1 MVQGRPLGIAI
12 QPFLLVGNLGD
23 TRRCK
28 GWGRGAMIFPP
39 SADELVV
46 RPVPCAPDKNL
57 SLFVAQTPLHDD
69 LLSTLTLGTA
79 RKEAGQII
87 ANWLAERDAT
97 DPTADDSEQLLAAW
111 ALIERTKR
119 LQPSGK
125 NVSSNMPVAPEETLP
140 YASGRLA
147 RGLQL
152 ILKETYPDVLPEALD
167 LLNEREQLIPPYLLP
182 DILNKAIALQD
193 TAPKLSDRLFQA
205 GGQRAG
211 WLANLNPEWSAVHPG
226 YDFATAFQR
235 DVTPGRRL
243 PLLRRW
249 RRRDPAAAREALAAV
264 WDKQSPKNQESLLSA
279 LETGLSAEDMPW
291 LRAGLGPKRKG
302 VRRQLLRLLLLAG
315 EAQATDD
322 LLDLAAS
329 ALDEQGKLP
338 AIHPTNAGKETIVAY
353 GGLRKNESLP
363 EFLCSQLPP
372 TAIPDLLG
380 LPTAEY
386 WPSLP
391 KAQLKAAATAIL
403 AFAAPDSS
411 AEFIRFAL
419 IVNPAQLPMEEA
431 AKITAALPQPAFE
444 AVFHEVLDREKKV
457 LHYGGVARV
466 LALSRTEPWSAR
478 ISKAF
483 VLQLVATL
491 RDIRD
496 LPYGLQRDLQSHW
509 KLCIPLLDASI
520 FQWSRTHLSSVAER
534 ADAFGK
540 LATEALSVMNFRV
553 GVGK

>member
-1 MVQGRPLGIAI
+1 M
-12 QPFLLVGNLGD
+12 
-23 TRRCK
+23 
-28 GWGRGAMIFPP
+28 
-39 SADELVV
+39 
-46 RPVPCAPDKNL
+46 
-57 SLFVAQTPLHDD
+57 AQTPLHDD

-87 ANWLAERDAT
+87 TNWLAERDAT
-97 DPTADDSEQLLAAW
+97 DPMADDSEQLLAAW
-111 ALIERTKR
+111 ALLERTKR
-119 LQPSGK
+119 LQPSA
-125 NVSSNMPVAPEETLP
+125 NQVREAMPLAPEETLP

-152 ILKETYPDVLPEALD
+152 ILKGTYPGVLPEALD
-167 LLNEREQLIPPYLLP
+167 LLNERQQLVPPYLLP
-182 DILNKAIALQD
+182 DILDRAAALRD
-193 TAPKLSDRLFQA
+193 SAPELSDRLLLA

-211 WLANLNPEWSAVHPG
+211 WLAALNPEWAIIHPD

-235 DVTPGRRL
+235 DVTPGKRL

-249 RRRDPAAAREALAAV
+249 RRRNPKAAREALAAV

-279 LETGLSAEDMPW
+279 LEIGLSAEDIPW
-291 LRAGLGPKRKG
+291 LRAGLAPKRKG

-315 EAQATDD
+315 EERAADD
-322 LLDLAAS
+322 LLALAAS
-329 ALDEQGKLP
+329 ALTDEGKLP
-338 AIHPTNAGKETIVAY
+338 TVHPTAEGKEAIVSY
-353 GGLRKNESLP
+353 GGLRKNESLS
-363 EFLCSQLPP
+363 EFLLSQLSP

-380 LPTAEY
+380 LPAAEY

-403 AFAAPDSS
+403 AYADTDICADFV
-411 AEFIRFAL
+411 RFAL
-419 IVNPAQLPMEEA
+419 IANPAQLPMEEIA
-431 AKITAALPQPAFE
+431 RITATLPQPAFE
-444 AVFHEVLDREKKV
+444 AVFHEVLEREKKV
-457 LHYGGVARV
+457 FHYGGVARV

-509 KLCIPLLDASI
+509 KLSIPLLNASI
-520 FQWSRTHLSSVAER
+520 FQWSRTHLHAMTER
-534 ADAFGK
+534 SDVFGK
-540 LATEALSVMNFRV
+540 LATEMLQILSFRT
-553 GVGK
+553 GIRKI